1 MVGVSAYTGD
11 GLDALR
17 GMIDGILDDTEM
29 RRDLGR
35 PRLPI
40 DRCFTISGFGTVVT
54 GTLIDG
60 SLAVGQEIELAGS
73 QQRARIRGLQSHKT
87 KVTSAEPGVR
97 LAVNLSGISRDDIER
112 GELLTSPGWLRPARR
127 LDVRIRMVND
137 APHPLKHNEGV
148 TFHLFTSES
157 PARVRLL
164 DAEQL
169 EAGTEGWVQ
178 LLLSEALPVVKGDY
192 FVVRSSDS
200 TLGGGQVVDPNPRR
214 RHRRFDVD
222 VSERLMLLDEGA
234 DEDVIVSVAEQW
246 GPCGLTELSRR
257 ANLPREE
264 ALERAVE
271 LAEEGDLIALGDL
284 TTDSDAVVYSSLG
297 WGTLKGRLAGVL
309 RSYHDQYPLR
319 KGAPAQEVRSRLGMS
334 QPVYLRAL
342 GRLSEEGFVA
352 EEGLAVRLPGHEVE
366 FTPRMEQQVARYLES
381 LEREPYSP
389 PTDQPPESEVL
400 SALVEQGKVV
410 RMGDSVVFSTEAYR
424 EMTSRIVEYLRENG
438 SITVAEARTLFDTS
452 RKYILPLLE
461 RMDQELITRRN
472 GDERVL
478 R

>member
-1 MVGVSAYTGD
+1 M
-11 GLDALR
+11 
-17 GMIDGILDDTEM
+17 
-29 RRDLGR
+29 
-35 PRLPI
+35 
-40 DRCFTISGFGTVVT
+40 
-54 GTLIDG
+54 
-60 SLAVGQEIELAGS
+60 
-73 QQRARIRGLQSHKT
+73 
-87 KVTSAEPGVR
+87 
-97 LAVNLSGISRDDIER
+97 
-112 GELLTSPGWLRPARR
+112 
-127 LDVRIRMVND
+127 
-137 APHPLKHNEGV
+137 
-148 TFHLFTSES
+148 
-157 PARVRLL
+157 
-164 DAEQL
+164 
-169 EAGTEGWVQ
+169 
-178 LLLSEALPVVKGDY
+178 
-192 FVVRSSDS
+192 
-200 TLGGGQVVDPNPRR
+200 
-214 RHRRFDVD
+214 
-222 VSERLMLLDEGA
+222 
-234 DEDVIVSVAEQW
+234 
-246 GPCGLTELSRR
+246 
-257 ANLPREE
+257 
-264 ALERAVE
+264 E

>member
-1 MVGVSAYTGD
+1 M
-11 GLDALR
+11 
-17 GMIDGILDDTEM
+17 
-29 RRDLGR
+29 
-35 PRLPI
+35 
-40 DRCFTISGFGTVVT
+40 T

-73 QQRARIRGLQSHKT
+73 QQKARIRGLQSHKT

-112 GELLTSPGWLRPARR
+112 GEILTSPGWLRPARR
-127 LDVRIRMVND
+127 LDARIRMVND
-137 APHPLKHNEGV
+137 APHPLRHNEGV

-169 EAGTEGWVQ
+169 EPGSEGWVQ
-178 LLLSEALPVVKGDY
+178 LLLYEALPLVKGDY
-192 FVVRSSDS
+192 FVVRSSES

-214 RHRRFDVD
+214 RHRRFDID

-264 ALERAVE
+264 ALERAAE

-284 TTDSDAVVYSSLG
+284 ATDGDAVVYSALG
-297 WGTLKGRLAGVL
+297 WGTLNGRLAVVL

-319 KGAPAQEVRSRLGMS
+319 KGAPAQEVRSRLGLS

-342 GRLSEEGFVA
+342 ARLSEEGFVV
-352 EEGLAVRLPGHEVE
+352 EDGQSIRLPGYEVE
-366 FTPRMEQQVARYLES
+366 FTPRMEQQVAQYLQS

-389 PTDQPPESEVL
+389 PTDQPLDPELL

-410 RMGDSVVFSTEAYR
+410 RVGDSVVFAAAAYQ
-424 EMTSRIVEYLRENG
+424 EMTARIVEYLRGNS

-461 RMDQELITRRN
+461 RMDQEQITRRN

>member
-1 MVGVSAYTGD
+1 M
-11 GLDALR
+11 
-17 GMIDGILDDTEM
+17 
-29 RRDLGR
+29 
-35 PRLPI
+35 
-40 DRCFTISGFGTVVT
+40 
-54 GTLIDG
+54 
-60 SLAVGQEIELAGS
+60 
-73 QQRARIRGLQSHKT
+73 
-87 KVTSAEPGVR
+87 
-97 LAVNLSGISRDDIER
+97 NLSGISRDDIER

-342 GRLSEEGFVA
+342 ARLSDEGFVA

-366 FTPRMEQQVARYLES
+366 FTPRTEQQIARYLES

-389 PTDQPPESEVL
+389 PTDQPPESEV
-400 SALVEQGKVV
+400 SERAG
-410 RMGDSVVFSTEAYR
+410 GAR
-424 EMTSRIVEYLRENG
+424 EGGTDGRFRCFLHRG
-438 SITVAEARTLFDTS
+438 RTG
-452 RKYILPLLE
+452 R
-461 RMDQELITRRN
+461 
-472 GDERVL
+472 
-478 R
+478 